1 MTGRRRRG
9 TGQGTGIWLA
19 LFAMLMIH
27 LGPLLSQSMPMDH
40 PMPAMAGMEGMACSE
55 QMRGGHHGAD
65 AAQQGF
71 SADHF
76 MEKCG
81 YCGLL
86 LHSPAL
92 ETPRLAL
99 SADLPGAAPAPQVV
113 IEQSIPPSPIFPG
126 ARSRAPPSMSA

>member
-1 MTGRRRRG
+1 MA
-9 TGQGTGIWLA
+9 IWLA

-40 PMPAMAGMEGMACSE
+40 AMPAMADMAGMDAMACSE
-55 QMRGGHHGAD
+55 HARSGHHDAG
-65 AAQQGF
+65 AAQKGF
-71 SADHF
+71 AADHF

-92 ETPRLAL
+92 QTPRLAL

-113 IEQSIPPSPIFPG
+113 IEHPIPPSPVFPG
-126 ARSRAPPSMSA
+126 ARSRAPPSLIA